1 MMEDG
6 KRSCDVFIKKRASRP
21 GFKTIAC
28 QTPDSFLVEMMT
40 ALTASVADK
49 LQRETLSLSKR
60 KRNHALHLVKL
71 EATATDDEAT
81 VTTVDEKIPVTSAE
95 ATIQSCAEKI
105 VPPVKLTKL
114 KRQKT
119 QKPAQKTLQE
129 TTVTGRT
136 DKPAATSQTESEM

>member
-6 KRSCDVFIKKRASRP
+6 KRSCDVLIKKRASRP

-28 QTPDSFLVEMMT
+28 QTPDNFLVEMMT
-40 ALTASVADK
+40 ALTASVANK

-60 KRNHALHLVKL
+60 KRNQALHLVKL

-81 VTTVDEKIPVTSAE
+81 VTVDEKIPVSTEE
-95 ATIQSCAEKI
+95 ATAESCAVKI
-105 VPPVKLTKL
+105 APPVKLTKPKRL
-114 KRQKT
+114 KV

-129 TTVTGRT
+129 TTVKSCA
-136 DKPAATSQTESEM
+136 DKPVISQTESEM